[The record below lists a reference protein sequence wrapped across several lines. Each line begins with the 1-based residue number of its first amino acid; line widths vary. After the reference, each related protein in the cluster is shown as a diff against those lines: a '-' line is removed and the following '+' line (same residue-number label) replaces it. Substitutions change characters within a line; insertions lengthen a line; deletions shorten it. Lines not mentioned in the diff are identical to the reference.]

1 MKDKLLY
8 IQSLQHRHDDFK
20 KHQVLELTPEESE
33 KLQAIFREVYH
44 RNMRTH
50 CSNCFVEDFFSILIA
65 SRQRL
70 DEIEAEEKQQAIEQD
85 MTNAFNNIELA
96 QIADDEHK
104 PKRKRK

>member
-1 MKDKLLY
+1 MKEQLLY

-20 KHQVLELTPEESE
+20 RTQVLTLEPEESE
-33 KLQAIFREVYH
+33 KLQAIFREVFH

-85 MTNAFNNIELA
+85 ITSALNSIELA
-96 QIADDEHK
+96 QLADDEQK